1 MKHKGAETR
10 NHIARRANIVPN
22 GTAADDFSATRKKFK
37 ITNIVKINLYF
48 FKKNEKKKRLIRH
61 FQ

>member
-48 FKKNEKKKRLIRH
+48 FKKN
-61 FQ
+61 